1 MAGAPAIAAGVLT
14 ITTSLIFLLANF
26 SNQIR
31 PPLSPFSG
39 DPSLAG
45 NPSRRLLSLAPN
57 PSPSHHSVAFPP
69 IPPPIRKHKHKIQ
82 DWIIGFF
89 VGVITGILGGLLV
102 SILFHLLVN
111 HIRGLSDRRNG
122 TQIFSPIIKSK
133 DELAFLTKDDGLSD
147 LQIIGRGGSGE
158 VYLKEIPAAAG
169 PKPIAIKR
177 IRKNSIQSAAGSL
190 TEEESRLLDKWTRQ
204 IRSEIRTVS
213 RIRHRNLLPLLAH
226 VARPDCHYLVYEYM
240 KNGSLHDAIRN
251 SVLSWP
257 ARHRIALGIA
267 AGLEHLHLHH
277 HPRIIHRDLKPDNVL
292 LDEELEARISDFGF
306 AKEMPES
313 ATHVTMSN
321 VAGTVGYIAPE
332 YYQTMKYTAK
342 CDVYS
347 FGVMLGVIVMGR
359 FPSDEFFLETE
370 EMGLVKWMRNQV
382 RVGNS
387 KGCFDERIG
396 GGEDDEEMELMLRV
410 ACFCTA
416 DDPLERP
423 NSKDVRVMLAQ
434 INHSYVGL

>member
-14 ITTSLIFLLANF
+14 LITSLAYF
-26 SNQIR
+26 SGQIP
-31 PPLSPFSG
+31 PPLSSFSG
-39 DPSLAG
+39 DPDLPG

-57 PSPSHHSVAFPP
+57 PSPSHRSVAFPP
-69 IPPPIRKHKHKIQ
+69 IPPPIRKHKHKHKIR
-82 DWIIGFF
+82 DWIIGFL
-89 VGVITGILGGLLV
+89 VGATTGTLGGFLV
-102 SILFHLLVN
+102 STLFHLLLN
-111 HIRGLSDRRNG
+111 HIRGLRSRRDG
-122 TQIFSPIIKSK
+122 TQIFSPLIKSK
-133 DELAFLTKDDGLSD
+133 DELAFLTRDDGLSD

-158 VYLKEIPAAAG
+158 VYLKLLPAAAG
-169 PKPIAIKR
+169 PRPIAIKR
-177 IRKNSIQSAAGSL
+177 IRKHSVPSAAGSL

-213 RIRHRNLLPLLAH
+213 KIRHRNLLPLLAH

-240 KNGSLHDAIRN
+240 KHGSLHDAIRD
-251 SVLSWP
+251 SGLSWP
-257 ARHRIALGIA
+257 ARHRVALGIA

-277 HPRIIHRDLKPDNVL
+277 HPRVIHRDLKPDNVL
-292 LDEELEARISDFGF
+292 LDEGLEARISDFGF

-347 FGVMLGVIVMGR
+347 FGVLLGVIVMGR

-382 RVGNS
+382 RAGNS
-387 KGCFDERIG
+387 KACFDAKIG
-396 GGEDDEEMELMLRV
+396 GGEEDEEMELMLRV

-434 INHSYVGL
+434 INHTYVGL